1 MSDTLDF
8 VSKLFDTLKEAS
20 KDSNTALQRLVSQ
33 QQELV
38 NHVKGLPITELHEA
52 LKDHDTNSK
61 GEIDACTETVE
72 TKTDTILTKVNLI
85 DGKIGKMITVVLVAF
100 GLLAGTYIFVRS
112 AVDVDSNGNHSQL
125 EQKIDSL
132 EKAVKELHPQ

>member
-85 DGKIGKMITVVLVAF
+85 DGKVKTMIIVVIVAFSLFTGAALIGKIM
-100 GLLAGTYIFVRS
+100 
-112 AVDVDSNGNHSQL
+112 VDSEPTTSHDHTEIL
-125 EQKIDSL
+125 ELI
-132 EKAVKELHPQ
+132 EKKHQ